1 MWPGVFV
8 CLKDREEEITVIQGK
23 KNYMR
28 TERQD
33 YKCIKNKK
41 EKNKR
46 KIYHGKGEA
55 KQIGKKR
62 ICLQE
67 SYLQC

>member
-1 MWPGVFV
+1 
-8 CLKDREEEITVIQGK
+8 
-23 KNYMR
+23 MR

-62 ICLQE
+62 ICL
-67 SYLQC
+67 